1 MTVLL
6 VTHERKASPGRVEEL
21 LHAHSIATQRCRPFD
36 GDVLPDPAQLSGVVV
51 FGGGMSSNDEHLP
64 FIRAELDWIP
74 TVLAANT
81 PYFGICLGAQL
92 LARALG
98 APVTRHARGLHEI
111 GFARIAPTEAGR
123 DIFGVPMHVYH
134 WHGEGFAVPHGATRL
149 ATGEVFENQ
158 AFQYRHA
165 VGVQFHPEVTPGI
178 MARWFVDLAD
188 FHLPGAQPRA
198 EQEAAAPRHL
208 PAVDR
213 WLDGFLKR
221 WRQPAKN
228 AAAAA

>member
-6 VTHERKASPGRVEEL
+6 VTHERKASPGRVEDL
-21 LHAHSIATQRCRPFD
+21 LHAQGVETQRCRPFA
-36 GDVLPDPAQLSGVVV
+36 GEPLPDPTRFSGVVV

-74 TVLAANT
+74 TVLAAGT

-92 LARALG
+92 LARSLG
-98 APVTRHARGLHEI
+98 AAVRRHEQGLHEI
-111 GFARIAPTEAGR
+111 GFARITPTEAGR
-123 DIFGVPMHVYH
+123 DVFGVPMHVYH
-134 WHGEGFAVPHGATRL
+134 WHGEGFAIPPGATRL
-149 ATGEVFENQ
+149 ASGEVFENQ

-165 VGVQFHPEVTPGI
+165 IGVQFHPEVTPTI

-188 FHLPGAQPRA
+188 FHLPGAQPR
-198 EQEAAAPRHL
+198 ESHEAAAPAYL
-208 PAVDR
+208 PVVDR

-221 WRQPAKN
+221 WLRPAKS
-228 AAAAA
+228 AAAA